1 MELFTMFVA
10 YWSAA
15 LVLIL
20 YFPLATAVN
29 HHNDIH
35 VPAIFIFGDSL
46 ADAGNNNFIANTT
59 SKANFPP
66 YGETFFHRP
75 TGRFSNGRTAFDFI
89 ATKLRL
95 PFPPPYLKPR
105 SNFSHGINF
114 ASGGSGILDST
125 GNYLNIIPLS
135 LQIRQFANYSS
146 SLGLKLGGY
155 YYAKEYL
162 SQSLY
167 TISIGG
173 NDIGLNYLANT
184 TLQRTISA
192 QDFVKLLLSK
202 YNERLLSLYN
212 IGARKFLVIDSP
224 VVGCTPNSRLAGVE
238 AYNGGCVETA
248 NELAVG
254 YNDGLRQ
261 LINQLNNKLDGA
273 TILLTHVYDL
283 VLNII
288 QHGKS
293 YGFENTT
300 SACCGAGPFNAA
312 VSCGLEIP
320 EDKRG
325 EYTAFLCKSPEKYVF
340 WDGTHPTQK
349 VYRMVSRQIWH
360 GNTSFISPF
369 NLKTL
374 LEKH

>member
-1 MELFTMFVA
+1 MFVA

-20 YFPLATAVN
+20 SFPLATAAN
-29 HHNDIH
+29 HDNDTH
-35 VPAIFIFGDSL
+35 VPALFIFGDSL
-46 ADAGNNNFIANTT
+46 SDAGNNNFIANTT

-66 YGETFFHRP
+66 YGETFFHSP

-89 ATKLRL
+89 ATELRL

-105 SNFSHGINF
+105 SNFSRGINF
-114 ASGGSGILDST
+114 ASGGSGLLDST

-135 LQIRQFANYSS
+135 LQIHEFANYSS
-146 SLGLKLGGY
+146 SLGQKLGGIS
-155 YYAKEYL
+155 YAKEYL

-167 TISIGG
+167 TISAGG

-184 TLQRTISA
+184 TFQNTTSA
-192 QDFVKLLLSK
+192 QDFVKLMLSK
-202 YNERLLSLYN
+202 YTEHLLSLYK
-212 IGARKFLVIDSP
+212 IGARNFIVIDSP
-224 VVGCTPNSRLAGVE
+224 VVGCTPNSRLAGVK
-238 AYNGGCVETA
+238 AYNGGCVEIA
-248 NELAVG
+248 NELAVA

-261 LINQLNNKLDGA
+261 LINDLNNKLDGA
-273 TILLTHVYDL
+273 AILLTNTYDF
-283 VLNII
+283 VLNLI
-288 QHGKS
+288 QDGKS

-300 SACCGAGPFNAA
+300 SACCGAGPFNTA

-349 VYRMVSRQIWH
+349 VYRMVSQQIWS
-360 GNTSFISPF
+360 GNTSFISPS
-369 NLKTL
+369 NLKSL
-374 LEKH
+374 LGK